1 MAQIVRIGKK
11 TYAVGLSWGPLTPD
25 RPLRAQA
32 IEKTRHSKNDL
43 FVTSGDVEP
52 MVGHCD
58 QGNGVKAGLPVL
70 APLVAD
76 VWPANTLLALA
87 PDGQPALGFQ
97 ILNGIIYD
105 DVAGTVE
112 EIRSWFDGI
121 VGDHKWDHVSSPWG
135 TGDTKIGEFEASIR
149 TSGGKPP
156 KLQSVNKGRTSAIKV
171 TVLILLC
178 LAVFITVSKMVE
190 NRREMAA
197 RLAMLSRHV
206 VIRVTP
212 PVRIVPVGSFVAE
225 CLSAIDR
232 IPSEAVGWTVQS
244 VSCRPEK
251 IWILWKRSSGSG
263 TIRDLEKSLGARV
276 KLIGKNGAKTGIP
289 LSVREY
295 EIPVE
300 RLPDLEEEKKDLAS
314 VLEYYNLDY
323 QSAGD
328 SFLPG
333 IEGGGAGFSVDLPDI
348 PGGGLLSALSGVSG
362 LSVRS
367 LEWAGKSQWILKGE
381 LKHAPIILVH
391 GRSDGRSGSMSSGE
405 GASGPG
411 GKLKSAIG
419 KSGGSSIGERQLGS
433 VPGNGIPVT
442 GQPSGSNEKT
452 AIPPVHLPSAQGH

>member
-58 QGNGVKAGLPVL
+58 QGNGVKSGLPVL

-87 PDGQPALGFQ
+87 PDGQPAIGFQ

-105 DVAGTVE
+105 DVAGSVE
-112 EIRSWFDGI
+112 EIRSWFEGL
-121 VGDHKWDHVSSPWG
+121 VGDHKWDHVSG
-135 TGDTKIGEFEASIR
+135 IGDAKTSAFEESIR
-149 TSGGKPP
+149 TSGVKPP
-156 KLQSVNKGRTSAIKV
+156 KLHSVSESRGTAIKV

-178 LAVFITVSKMVE
+178 LAVFIAVSKMVE

-212 PVRIVPVGSFVAE
+212 PVRIVPVGAFVEA
-225 CLSAIDR
+225 CMRAIDR
-232 IPSEAVGWTVQS
+232 IPSESVGWTVQS
-244 VSCRPEK
+244 VSCRK
-251 IWILWKRSSGSG
+251 DKVWILWKRSGGSG

-276 KLIGKNGAKTGIP
+276 KLIGKNGAKTGIS
-289 LSVREY
+289 LSVQEY

-323 QSAGD
+323 QAAVG

-333 IEGGGAGFSVDLPDI
+333 FSGDGAGFSVDLPDI
-348 PGGGLLSALSGVSG
+348 PEGGLLSALSGVSG

-452 AIPPVHLPSAQGH
+452 AIPPVHLPSAQGP